1 MTDVTGGQITG
12 TSFLLLDLGTTTIRT
27 ALVELVEGDYRLVAL
42 TQAARTA
49 NISLLQAIGQAVGR
63 ISSMTGRA
71 LLDTSGTPLLPE
83 RGYQG
88 VDAWLITASF
98 GEPLNV
104 VVAGLSNE
112 YSIYHTRRALQGSYV
127 QVLKTLALDDSRIWR
142 SLEDRLAEVY
152 RQYAPEVIL
161 LVGGLP
167 VKGEVPQTPNGLG
180 QWAKALARLYENNG
194 GGAAPRLIFA
204 GHAGALKGIE
214 ETLAACGKPLI
225 CGNVLEDAANLQAC
239 LDQEYI
245 HQKIM
250 PTTGLRALRA
260 WSQQDIWPT
269 ARGFGTIVR
278 FLSQQNDMHVLGVD
292 AGSTGTTLVLS
303 TPDSTIRYQR
313 TDLGTGRHSP
323 QVLTEAGADAVAR
336 WLPGSPGG
344 SAGAVAELLSQQ
356 EFIGRPMDAALAR
369 EAIRLTAEGIW
380 GNSIHPHVALPHLD
394 LIVGTGGALSQA
406 GHFGESALVLL
417 DSLQPRGVVNLA
429 LDPDGLMPM
438 LGALAAHNPLAAE
451 QVLTRDTLLNLG
463 PVVAPIGQGK
473 LGEQVLRLK
482 VRPEK
487 GAEETYEINYGSL
500 TLIPLA
506 SDEMATLELYPA
518 HGFDVGLGSKG
529 KAAITQ
535 VTGGVLGLIIDAR
548 GRPIDTSR
556 DLTSLMRQWRA
567 ALGVLTLET
576 VA

>member
-1 MTDVTGGQITG
+1 MTDATGGQITG
-12 TSFLLLDLGTTTIRT
+12 TSFLLLDLGNTTIRT
-27 ALVELVEGDYRLVAL
+27 ALVELVEGEYRLLAM
-42 TQAARTA
+42 TQASRTA
-49 NISLLQAIGQAVGR
+49 KLSLLQAIGQTVGR

-88 VDAWLITASF
+88 VDAWIITASF

-104 VVAGLSNE
+104 LATGLSNE
-112 YSIYHTRRALQGSYV
+112 YSIYQTRRALQGSYI
-127 QVLKTLALDDSRIWR
+127 QVIKTLALDDNRNWR
-142 SLEDRLAEVY
+142 ALDERLAEAY
-152 RQYAPEVIL
+152 RQYAPDVIL
-161 LVGGLP
+161 LVGG
-167 VKGEVPQTPNGLG
+167 EESRAANGLG
-180 QWAKALARLYENNG
+180 QWAKSLARLYAG
-194 GGAAPRLIFA
+194 LDGMAPRLIFA
-204 GHAGALKGIE
+204 GHAGALKSIE
-214 ETLAACGKPLI
+214 QTLATCGKPVI
-225 CGNVLEDAANLQAC
+225 CGNVLEDASDLQAC
-239 LDQEYI
+239 LDQQYI
-245 HQKIM
+245 DQKVM
-250 PTTGLRALRA
+250 PATGLRALRA

-269 ARGFGTIVR
+269 GRGFSTIIR
-278 FLSQQNDMHVLGVD
+278 FLSQQNNMRVLGVD

-303 TPDSTIRYQR
+303 TPEGTTRYQR
-313 TDLGTGRHSP
+313 ADLGTGRHSP

-336 WLPGSPGG
+336 WLPGNPTGD
-344 SAGAVAELLSQQ
+344 GAVVAELLSQQ

-369 EAIRLTAEGIW
+369 EAIRLTAKGIW
-380 GNSIHPHVALPHLD
+380 GSGTGPHITLPQLD

-429 LDPDGLMPM
+429 LDPDGLMPL

-451 QVLTRDTLLNLG
+451 QVLARDTLLNLG
-463 PVVAPIGQGK
+463 PVVAPIGQAK

-482 VRPEK
+482 VRPEQ
-487 GAEETYEINYGSL
+487 GAEETYEITYGTL

-506 SDEMATLELYPA
+506 PDEMATLELYPA
-518 HGFDVGLGSKG
+518 HGFDVGLGTKG

-535 VTGGVLGLIIDAR
+535 VTGGVLGVIIDAR
-548 GRPIDTSR
+548 GRPIDTSH
-556 DLTSLMRQWRA
+556 DLTGLLRQWRA